1 MYNIIYNMKN
11 TCSDREFAE
20 LYYNLYLG
28 CLISNQHSDSLKVC
42 EGYLKKFIIFGEI
55 YMDNKNQK
63 K

>member
-1 MYNIIYNMKN
+1 MKN

-20 LYYNLYLG
+20 LYYNLYVG
-28 CLISNQHSDSLKVC
+28 CLISNQHYDSLKVC